1 MTWLTKIAKKSLI
14 DEIRSWGWAEDQL
27 RMDAVAIYKNDN
39 EFFISVGDWAEV
51 DIDDLC
57 GAIGRIYPDA
67 KIDWD
72 YEAGPPGDWERI
84 F

>member
-27 RMDAVAIYKNDN
+27 RVDGVAIYKKSNQ
-39 EFFISVGDWAEV
+39 FFISLGDWAEV
-51 DIDDLC
+51 DVDDLK
-57 GAIGRIYPDA
+57 GAIGRIYPDSEV
-67 KIDWD
+67 DWD
-72 YEAGPPGDWERI
+72 FEAGPPDGWERI